1 MNKQHQL
8 TPLEI
13 LISNRIQLQTKCEK
27 QKQLLNEDFTYIQEN
42 AGSLFLSGVSSLLFP
57 PTKGKKANTEQ
68 TNTKQ
73 TTGVPAAS
81 LGLSD
86 YFSVAQSL
94 VPVAW
99 DVVRPLLTAWGLKK
113 VQTWAFKKLFSK
125 KKQA

>member
-1 MNKQHQL
+1 MNRLHQL

-13 LISNRIQLQTKCEK
+13 LISNRQQLQAKCEK

-42 AGSLFLSGVSSLLFP
+42 AGSLLLSGVSSLLFP
-57 PTKGKKANTEQ
+57 PSKGKNANAETKQ
-68 TNTKQ
+68 TKQ
-73 TTGVPAAS
+73 TTGVPAVS

-113 VQTWAFKKLFSK
+113 VQTWAIKKLFSK